1 MCVICRDKDP
11 KRQLTRLVR
20 TEQGVVIDPTG
31 KLHGRGAYL
40 CDKPECWQR
49 AATTD
54 AVSRALRVKLTP
66 ADRDRLKQGNI
77 MNPDQAILTRQT
89 GHE

>member
-1 MCVICRDKDP
+1 MCRDKDP

-49 AATTD
+49 AAMTD
-54 AVSRALRVKLTP
+54 ALSRALRVKLTD
-66 ADRDRLKQGNI
+66 ADRERLKPGVITHPPQVI
-77 MNPDQAILTRQT
+77 ISRQT
-89 GHE
+89 EHD

>member
-1 MCVICRDKDP
+1 MNRRIPIRTCVICRDKDP

-49 AATTD
+49 AAATD
-54 AVSRALRVKLTP
+54 LLGRALRVTLTDT
-66 ADRDRLKQGNI
+66 DRHRLKQGV
-77 MNPDQAILTRQT
+77 L
-89 GHE
+89 